1 MGGQGDPEYLAG
13 GVDTSQSGE
22 SGIIMGAPVN
32 PLSSGIGGVADD
44 SAIVTPT
51 WFKSS
56 SG

>member
-1 MGGQGDPEYLAG
+1 MGGQGDPDYSVG

-22 SGIIMGAPVN
+22 SGIIMGTPVN

-44 SAIVTPT
+44 SAVITPT